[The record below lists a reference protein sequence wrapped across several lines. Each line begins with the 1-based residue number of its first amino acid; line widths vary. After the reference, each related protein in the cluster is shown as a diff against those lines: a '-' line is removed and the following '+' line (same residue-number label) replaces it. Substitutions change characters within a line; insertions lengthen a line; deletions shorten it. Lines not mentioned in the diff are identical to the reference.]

1 VSPPEEQLIRDYVNR
16 VSVAARGR
24 LSPEDRRAFVARTR
38 ELIEQNT
45 RGAGAVGPMG
55 VARFLNGL
63 GDPAALVSRECDRL
77 AAQPPDATAAPPPG
91 AGPPRSRPTR
101 ERRPR
106 SAGGG
111 WRDRLR
117 PSGGALSG
125 VPVPRPDAPDASD
138 ASDAGPADAAGGGT
152 GGGARGGLRRQV
164 LAGDV
169 VTGPVPTGDEPLPG
183 PPSESVSRPVP
194 GPPGSAAQGPPRG
207 FGGFVWEREPRSAGG
222 VPEPSPGPPAGAAEP
237 PPLPADVRARPR
249 RLGWPWQ
256 GMSDP
261 PANRGSA
268 NGHGPLAGAG
278 DAAEED
284 AAEDDAAAEAVEEV
298 VEPVV
303 EEAVAEAVEAAVEEA
318 VEGVGAEAGEE
329 AAAEAVEEEAA
340 EARADEP
347 GPAGSGPAPDADRPP
362 GAGRAPVIGRW
373 AGGAPVTGE
382 EAAAAPSAPS
392 FNGRAAANGHGPA
405 SGTGSDDF
413 ASGDFAIGEPA
424 PDDSRPGDFAVADSA
439 PADFSAGDVV
449 DSEAPGRRGTA
460 RPPDD
465 DGPCD
470 AAPSSADPAG
480 EPDDR
485 ERPADGTAADEAG
498 TAPAEPAPAGRG
510 PRARATGQ
518 GVSSWAGWKPPRPA
532 SPGPSRLRASLHPP
546 ALPWPWLSRLRARSG
561 APAPDSAAPGSAA
574 AGPAGP
580 AGSRPAA
587 ADPASAGRAGP
598 GRAAPRGNEPR
609 PARPSQ
615 PSSALEAAGA
625 LARKA
630 ARYAAT
636 RGRERPLEAAAVV
649 LIGLGGAVYPP
660 VWLLGAALALA
671 SRVWDVRDKW
681 LGLAIPVFVVI
692 VGMGADVSLSG
703 RQGTI
708 TDYFRE
714 AWIFGGHLCRVVA
727 VLGAVYLAWRSQRPP
742 REQSAEPWNKR
753 GRFS

>member
-1 VSPPEEQLIRDYVNR
+1 
-16 VSVAARGR
+16 
-24 LSPEDRRAFVARTR
+24 
-38 ELIEQNT
+38 
-45 RGAGAVGPMG
+45 
-55 VARFLNGL
+55 
-63 GDPAALVSRECDRL
+63 
-77 AAQPPDATAAPPPG
+77 
-91 AGPPRSRPTR
+91 
-101 ERRPR
+101 
-106 SAGGG
+106 
-111 WRDRLR
+111 
-117 PSGGALSG
+117 
-125 VPVPRPDAPDASD
+125 
-138 ASDAGPADAAGGGT
+138 
-152 GGGARGGLRRQV
+152 
-164 LAGDV
+164 DV
-169 VTGPVPTGDEPLPG
+169 VTGPVPTGDEPIPG
-183 PPSESVSRPVP
+183 PPSESVSRPAP
-194 GPPGSAAQGPPRG
+194 EPSGSAAHEPPRG
-207 FGGFVWEREPRSAGG
+207 FGGFVWERDPTSAGR
-222 VPEPSPGPPAGAAEP
+222 VPEPSPGPPAGTADP

-278 DAAEED
+278 DAAGED
-284 AAEDDAAAEAVEEV
+284 AAEADAAAEVAGEVVEEV
-298 VEPVV
+298 VEEVAP
-303 EEAVAEAVEAAVEEA
+303 EAVGAAVEEA
-318 VEGVGAEAGEE
+318 VEEVGVEAGEE
-329 AAAEAVEEEAA
+329 AAAEAV

-347 GPAGSGPAPDADRPP
+347 GPAGSGPVADADRAP

-405 SGTGSDDF
+405 GGTAAGDL
-413 ASGDFAIGEPA
+413 ASGDFAALDFAPGETAARDFP
-424 PDDSRPGDFAVADSA
+424 PGDFAVGEPDPDESGPGDFAVGDSA
-439 PADFSAGDVV
+439 PADFSAGDVA

-460 RPPDD
+460 RPPDE
-465 DGPCD
+465 DGPRD

-498 TAPAEPAPAGRG
+498 TAPAEPAPARRG

-561 APAPDSAAPGSAA
+561 APAPDPAAPGSAA

-580 AGSRPAA
+580 AGPRPPAPDPAA
-587 ADPASAGRAGP
+587 A
-598 GRAAPRGNEPR
+598 GRAAPRGNEAG
-609 PARPSQ
+609 PARPSR
-615 PSSALEAAGA
+615 PSSVLEATGP

-630 ARYAAT
+630 ARYAAA
-636 RGRERPLEAAAVV
+636 RARERPLEAAAVV
-649 LIGLGGAVYPP
+649 LLGLGGAVYPP

-703 RQGTI
+703 RQGTF

-742 REQSAEPWNKR
+742 RQQSAEPWNKR

>member
-1 VSPPEEQLIRDYVNR
+1 MNPPEEQLIRDYVNR

-45 RGAGAVGPMG
+45 RGAGAVSPMG

-77 AAQPPDATAAPPPG
+77 AVQPPDATAPPPPG

-106 SAGGG
+106 SARGA

-125 VPVPRPDAPDASD
+125 VPVPRPAAPDVSD
-138 ASDAGPADAAGGGT
+138 GDAAGAAGDGP
-152 GGGARGGLRRQV
+152 ARGGAPRQV

-194 GPPGSAAQGPPRG
+194 GPPASAPQEPLRG
-207 FGGFVWEREPRSAGG
+207 FAGFIWEPAPGPAAAT
-222 VPEPSPGPPAGAAEP
+222 PEPSPGPPAAAAEP
-237 PPLPADVRARPR
+237 PPLPADVRPRPR

-261 PANRGSA
+261 AADRGSA
-268 NGHGPLAGAG
+268 NGHGPVAGAG

-284 AAEDDAAAEAVEEV
+284 AAAEVVEEVVEEAVGEAVEEAVEEV
-298 VEPVV
+298 VV
-303 EEAVAEAVEAAVEEA
+303 
-318 VEGVGAEAGEE
+318 
-329 AAAEAVEEEAA
+329 EAVEEDAADAVEEDAA

-347 GPAGSGPAPDADRPP
+347 GSAGSGPAPEADRPP
-362 GAGRAPVIGRW
+362 DAGRAPVIGRW
-373 AGGAPVTGE
+373 AGGAPVAG
-382 EAAAAPSAPS
+382 EAAAAPSPPS
-392 FNGRAAANGHGPA
+392 FNGRVAANGHGPA
-405 SGTGSDDF
+405 DG
-413 ASGDFAIGEPA
+413 AA
-424 PDDSRPGDFAVADSA
+424 PGDFA
-439 PADFSAGDVV
+439 PGDFSAGDVV
-449 DSEAPGRRGTA
+449 DSEAPGRPGTA
-460 RPPDD
+460 RPPEG
-465 DGPCD
+465 DGPRD
-470 AAPSSADPAG
+470 AAPASDPTREPDRQERPGDGQGAG
-480 EPDDR
+480 E
-485 ERPADGTAADEAG
+485 AG
-498 TAPAEPAPAGRG
+498 AGAAPAEPAPARRG
-510 PRARATGQ
+510 PRAPGTRGTGQ
-518 GVSSWAGWKPPRPA
+518 NVSSWAGWKPPRPA
-532 SPGPSRLRASLHPP
+532 SAGPSRLRASLHPP
-546 ALPWPWLSRLRARSG
+546 ALPWPWLSRLLSRSG
-561 APAPDSAAPGSAA
+561 ASAPDPAAPGSAA

-580 AGSRPAA
+580 PGPRPAA
-587 ADPASAGRAGP
+587 AGPAAP

-609 PARPSQ
+609 PGRPSR

-630 ARYAAT
+630 ARYAAA
-636 RGRERPLEAAAVV
+636 RARERPLEAASVV

-681 LGLAIPVFVVI
+681 LGLAIPLFAVI

-703 RQGTI
+703 RQATFS
-708 TDYFRE
+708 DYFRE

-727 VLGAVYLAWRSQRPP
+727 VLGAVYLAWRSQRPA
-742 REQSAEPWNKR
+742 RQQSAEPWNKR